1 MMQVDCK
8 HIDRYP
14 TRRRHAN
21 KNSTLPAEMLC
32 PLVSPRV
39 EQSNELSAISV
50 YARDVRA
57 LVVVAGKAGKR
68 KVVGGVGAVVLT
80 CDDVVDLK
88 SEQIE
93 WLSYAT
99 ILADVVGTR
108 PYAIDE

>member
-1 MMQVDCK
+1 
-8 HIDRYP
+8 
-14 TRRRHAN
+14 
-21 KNSTLPAEMLC
+21 MLC

-39 EQSNELSAISV
+39 EQSNEFSAISV

-57 LVVVAGKAGKR
+57 LMVVAGKAGKR

-88 SEQIE
+88 SEQVE
-93 WLSYAT
+93 WLTYAT

>member
-14 TRRRHAN
+14 TSWRHAN
-21 KNSTLPAEMLC
+21 QNCTLPMEMLC

-39 EQSNELSAISV
+39 EQSNDVSAISV
-50 YARDVRA
+50 YARDVRT
-57 LVVVAGKAGKR
+57 LVVVAGEAGKC

-93 WLSYAT
+93 LLRYAT
-99 ILADVVGTR
+99 ILADIVGAL